1 MKVLFVGPTLFG
13 VPFDDTGLVVQ
24 GPAQQGDILR
34 AVENR
39 ATVIGLVDGVFG
51 SVPSAWHKE
60 VLYALSEGV
69 RVMGAAS
76 LGALRAAE
84 CAPFGMEPIGGIA
97 REYLDGHREADADVC
112 LAHCPAELG
121 YRPLSEPL
129 VDVEATVAAL
139 ARSGEIS
146 EAEATVL
153 LAAAAD
159 LFFADRTIDALIR
172 AVQFPPDRI
181 APLMAAYRAGRV
193 SRKAADALLLVAQL
207 HTAPDRRQAPPTQW
221 TFVASDPWR
230 HYLAQR

>member
-1 MKVLFVGPTLFG
+1 MKVLFVGPSLFE

-34 AVENR
+34 AVEKR

-60 VLYALSEGV
+60 ILFALSEGV

-97 REYLDGHREADADVC
+97 REYLDGQREADADVC

-139 ARSGEIS
+139 VQSGTIS
-146 EAEATVL
+146 GPEANAL

-159 LFFADRTIDALIR
+159 LFFVDRTIDAMIR
-172 AVQFPPDRI
+172 VAHLPPDRTAPI
-181 APLMAAYRAGRV
+181 AAAYRVGRV
-193 SRKAADALLLVAQL
+193 SRKAADALLLVSQL
-207 HTAPDRRQAPPTQW
+207 HAAPDRRSVPPTQW
-221 TFVASDPWR
+221 SFVASDPWR
-230 HYLAQR
+230 HYLARR